1 MNFEDRMT
9 KTWFQSTKITKK
21 AKYIKIVS
29 SQLKLSKS
37 GITTATKKQVTLVSH
52 FLLNP

>member
-1 MNFEDRMT
+1 MTFESKMT
-9 KTWFQSTKITKK
+9 TNWFHSTKVNKK
-21 AKYIKIVS
+21 AKYKKVVS